1 MLFVLIHRPDGGLG
15 RKEHQQCYRGRCFV
29 MLLTCE
35 VASRGGADLVRASGA
50 DQRNYNMLCLF
61 PPTAK
66 LKTQNTPL
74 KIIIK

>member
-35 VASRGGADLVRASGA
+35 VAWRGGSCAG
-50 DQRNYNMLCLF
+50 F
-61 PPTAK
+61 GG
-66 LKTQNTPL
+66 
-74 KIIIK
+74 